1 MSQNFENQTI
11 LVNRADF
18 SDVSIV
24 NAAEGDLAPDFIR
37 VEIGPWALT
46 ANNITYMVTGD
57 LIGYWNFF
65 EPKAYGIDMDGK
77 GDARWGRMPV
87 WGYAK
92 VTASNCADVAV
103 GTELYGFF
111 PVAKTLDLK
120 PAKLTPL
127 GFQDGND
134 HRVKLHPVYNGYTF
148 IDADPSFAA
157 HRDLQPVLRPLFT
170 TSFLIDDFLADE
182 NFFGAEQV
190 LLLSASSKTAMG
202 TAYCLKQRAKEGG
215 AIKVTGLTSEGNADF
230 TKNTGFYDEVQTYD
244 TITDLNPDVKTVIV
258 DMAGN
263 GDVTTRLY
271 EHFEENIV
279 YNCMVGKS
287 HWQGSTPPKPKLGA
301 PAVMFFA
308 PDRAQQRFKDWGS
321 AGFAKN
327 LAARWLPFC
336 DSAKDWLELEPSG
349 DIGDYLK
356 TYADFLGGKASPSKG
371 YLFKL

>member
-1 MSQNFENQTI
+1 MSLTAENQTI
-11 LVNRADF
+11 LVSREDF
-18 SDVSIV
+18 SDLTVV
-24 NAAEGDLAPDFIR
+24 NHEAGSLAPDSVR

-46 ANNITYMVTGD
+46 ANNVTYMVTGD
-57 LIGYWNFF
+57 LIGYWKFF
-65 EPKAYGIDMDGK
+65 DPQAYNIKMDGVDK
-77 GDARWGRMPV
+77 MGRMPV

-92 VTASNCADVAV
+92 VIKSNCEDVAV

-111 PVAKTLDLK
+111 PVAKTLDMK
-120 PAKLTPL
+120 PVKLTRL
-127 GFQDGND
+127 GFQDGTE
-134 HRVKLHPVYNGYTF
+134 HRRKLHPVYNSYSF
-148 IDADPSFAA
+148 VDADPSFGA

-202 TAYCLKQRAKEGG
+202 TAYCLKQRSG
-215 AIKVTGLTSEGNADF
+215 IKVAGLTSAGNMDF
-230 TKNTGFYDEVQTYD
+230 TKGLGFYDEVQSYD
-244 TITDLNPDVKTVIV
+244 ALTDLNPDVKTVIV

-263 GDVTTRLY
+263 GDVTGRLY

-287 HWQGSTPPKPKLGA
+287 HWQGGTPPKPKLVA

-308 PDRAQQRFKDWGS
+308 PDRAQARFKDWGS

-336 DSAKDWLELEPSG
+336 ETAQDWLELETSH

-356 TYADFLGGKASPSKG
+356 TYAAFLGGSAKPSKG